1 MKNNFII
8 DMTKEIKKCVIQ
20 IPEMWRGSKHE
31 LWFRN
36 NNYAKGAH
44 GAYAYKK
51 FLKNKGY
58 QVEIISDEGDLRYKK
73 NETDL
78 WIKSEVKASKA
89 DLRTLKRPENFVAEK
104 LWFNQLRPKQ
114 KGWEEAVLVGFYP
127 NHIRIWRKSR
137 KDWDKQCDTI
147 TSTNKVLEHVG
158 TNELRGVMLEKN
170 SRRNN
175 FHEWEC
181 IHNDQQGG
189 LL

>member
-1 MKNNFII
+1 MKKFII
-8 DMTKEIKKCVIQ
+8 DMTREIKKSVIQ
-20 IPEMWRGSKHE
+20 VPEMWRGSKHE

-51 FLKNKGY
+51 FLENKGFI
-58 QVEIISDEGDLRYKK
+58 VKIISNEGDLIYKRP
-73 NETDL
+73 TDKK
-78 WIKSEVKASKA
+78 WTKAEIKASKV
-89 DLRTLKRPENFVAEK
+89 DLKTLKRPKGFVTEK

-114 KGWEEAVLVGFYP
+114 KGWKEAVLVGFYP

-137 KDWDKQCDTI
+137 KDWDKECDTI

-158 TNELRGVMLEKN
+158 TDELRGVMLEKN
-170 SRRNN
+170 SKRNN
-175 FHEWEC
+175 FHEWKC
-181 IHNDQQGG
+181 IHNDQQGK